1 MQASTKYSM
10 SFTTGTLLLNEST
23 TVAQLYRIE
32 GDWDKVRMIAI
43 EENRLQMRTLNASKR
58 IYREVTSRLRLLTEG
73 ELTLLI
79 NGDREEQ
86 ITLAW
91 LAICRRYRFIYD
103 VGVDVVREKLLGLNR
118 VLTYEDYDR
127 FFHDK
132 AEWHPEVE
140 QVAPSTQGKQRQVVF
155 KTMREAGL
163 LSVEGFI
170 QPMLLSPQLLE
181 AIVQDNPADL
191 LVFLSSDV
199 EVREWT
205 ARYA

>member
-1 MQASTKYSM
+1 M

-103 VGVDVVREKLLGLNR
+103 FVVDVVREKLLGLNR